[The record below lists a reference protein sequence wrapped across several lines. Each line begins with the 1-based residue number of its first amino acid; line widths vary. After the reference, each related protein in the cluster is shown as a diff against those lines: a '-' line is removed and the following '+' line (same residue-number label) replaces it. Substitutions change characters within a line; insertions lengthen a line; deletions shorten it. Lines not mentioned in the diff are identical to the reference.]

1 MLSRWTVSQR
11 LFAVITLALIMG
23 LVFGGL
29 RVAAAEGSAAQF
41 GRVSQLATLG
51 IQDTVL
57 IQALED
63 ERDATAGIVT
73 RGGGGGALGPLFA
86 TTDAAATRVRH
97 AAAGIGSEYPANIR
111 ADVATLLADISSGRI
126 AALHHTVQSNE
137 NASAELNNYAIP
149 ITDMITLNDLIAQ
162 GVSDSVLTNDVRALN
177 FLSLAIEEA
186 SRQRAVL
193 YSLFN
198 DPYFVAGDPSP
209 DDSAGLAELN
219 LVTTQEGIYDA
230 AFDATATPAEQTLL
244 TAALAAPGIGTA
256 AEIEDF
262 IVGNAPTQPA
272 NAPLVPNPLA
282 IITVLGFDLKQAPQ
296 QWYTAMSS
304 KLNAMRS
311 VEETIAGDIASRAAQ
326 LQRGAQGS
334 ALINGVITAG
344 VLLLVLGAALLV
356 ARSLVLPLRRLR
368 AGALNIA
375 TVELPERV
383 TQLSQSPE
391 SDTDLDVA
399 PIDVPTSDEIG
410 QVARAFDQ
418 VHAEA
423 VRLAGNQAKL
433 RSSFNATFVNLS
445 RRSQSLI
452 ERLALTI
459 DSLEQNEDD
468 PDRLSSLFS
477 MDHLVTRM
485 RRNSENLLLLAGH
498 EGARMWSQP
507 VLLADV
513 ARAAASEIEQYSRVV
528 LDVQPGVAVLGSAVS
543 DVVHLL
549 AELIEN
555 ATLFSPTDTHVQ
567 VAGQELGSGGVLIE
581 IIDSGIGVS
590 QSRLNEMNWRLDNT
604 PEMDVSVSRHMG
616 LFAVSR
622 LAERHG
628 VRVRLRPASPQG
640 LSALV
645 WLPGSVIQRVP
656 YGYSTPIGWT
666 HPFVDQAGPAAW
678 RPAGQATI
686 GRRSSAEPREAVT
699 VDDRPALLG
708 SEPLAPPASAD
719 SPSKWF
725 RSDQIPA
732 ATAALTGDD
741 WFSRTD
747 SWQQQRRAAEVIA
760 EPVSGSRTAVGLP
773 VRVPQANL
781 IPGSAGSGAAR
792 GYEVSGPLPQL
803 SAELARSQLSGF
815 QRGARR
821 AESQQDYAGERTD
834 S

>member
-1 MLSRWTVSQR
+1 MLSRWSVSQR

-41 GRVSQLATLG
+41 GRVSQLANLG
-51 IQDTVL
+51 VQDTVL

-73 RGGGGGALGPLFA
+73 RGGGAGGTLDPLFA
-86 TTDAAATRVRH
+86 ATDAAVSRVRH
-97 AAAGIGSEYPANIR
+97 AATDIGSAYPANIR
-111 ADVATLLADISSGRI
+111 ADVATVLADIGPGRI
-126 AALHHTVQSNE
+126 TALHHTVQANE
-137 NASAELNNYAIP
+137 NASAELDNYAIP

-177 FLSLAIEEA
+177 FLSLAKEEA

-198 DPYFVAGDPSP
+198 DPYFVGGEPSP

-219 LVTTQEGIYDA
+219 LVTTQEGIYDG
-230 AFDATATPAEQTLL
+230 AFYATATPAEQAVL
-244 TAALAAPGIGTA
+244 TAALTAPGIGTA

-262 IVGNAPTQPA
+262 VVGNAPTQPA

-296 QWYTAMSS
+296 QWYTAMSA
-304 KLNAMRS
+304 KVNAMRG
-311 VEETIAGDIASRAAQ
+311 VEETIAGDIASRAAV

-334 ALINGVITAG
+334 ALFNGIITAG
-344 VLLLVLGAALLV
+344 VLVLVLGAALLV

-368 AGALNIA
+368 VGALDIA

-383 TQLSQSPE
+383 TQLSQSP
-391 SDTDLDVA
+391 DADPDLDVA
-399 PIDVPTSDEIG
+399 PIDVRSTDEIG

-423 VRLAGNQAKL
+423 VRLAGTQAKL
-433 RSSFNATFVNLS
+433 RTSFNATFVNLS

-452 ERLALTI
+452 ERLARTI
-459 DSLEQNEDD
+459 DALEQNEDD

-498 EGARMWSQP
+498 EGARKWSQP

-513 ARAAASEIEQYSRVV
+513 ARAATSEIEQYSRVV
-528 LDVQPGVAVLGSAVS
+528 LDVQPGIAVLGPAVS

-555 ATLFSPTDTHVQ
+555 ATLFSPTDTDVQ
-567 VAGQELGSGGVLIE
+567 VVAQGLSNGGVLIE
-581 IIDSGIGVS
+581 IIDQGIGVS
-590 QSRLNEMNWRLDNT
+590 ESRLNEMNWRMDNT

-628 VRVRLRPASPQG
+628 VRVRLRPVSPEG

-645 WLPGSVIQRVP
+645 WLPGSVLERVP
-656 YGYSTPIGWT
+656 HGYPTPIEWT
-666 HPFVDQAGPAAW
+666 
-678 RPAGQATI
+678 R
-686 GRRSSAEPREAVT
+686 
-699 VDDRPALLG
+699 
-708 SEPLAPPASAD
+708 PLASRPTLAGSGPDAYEASGE
-719 SPSKWF
+719 SLSKWF
-725 RSDQIPA
+725 RSSPLSSADAGGDAGWPDVRGHDGAGVPVPPA
-732 ATAALTGDD
+732 ARPGDGWYSGID
-741 WFSRTD
+741 PWE
-747 SWQQQRRAAEVIA
+747 QQRRAAQIIA
-760 EPVSGSRTAVGLP
+760 EPIRASQTLGGLP

-781 IPGSAGSGAAR
+781 IPGSAGRSRQADGDSPAAH
-792 GYEVSGPLPQL
+792 GYEVAAPPQQE
-803 SAELARSQLSGF
+803 AELARTRLSGF

-821 AESQQDYAGERTD
+821 AESQQYHAGERTD